1 MSGRRGAPLIPRS
14 RERGFSGAGDGD
26 ARSRILGHAGTV
38 TLALADAM
46 PAVARYAGRFHLVAG
61 EHHHVASPLGAWL
74 LLALCGPA
82 SSGPARAELTEVL
95 GCDVD
100 QAAALA
106 ARLLSAPHPLVA
118 VAAAFWRRAGVSTG
132 ALSRWLQTLPGQ
144 VETGTLT
151 DQAALDAWAR
161 RSTFG
166 LIRKFPVD
174 LSPDV
179 LLMLATALATKVSWQ
194 QPFDMVPAATLGP
207 HSPWAS
213 ELGRVLRTPAGPGHN
228 QFIATTSEAGDVA
241 VHTAWARDGLQVTSV
256 AAQPGVPAGDVI
268 AAAYRL
274 ASAMAT
280 GGVVARR
287 SLFTLPLGPAPLWEV
302 TEQPMRTMAP
312 DGREERCTAVLPAWS
327 AESGHDLTGHA
338 SLGFPAAAKTLAALI
353 RLDRFRFEAKQAA
366 VARYSRTG
374 FEAAAVTGLAVA
386 TAMPVMRPG
395 RLRTAELRFGQP
407 FAVIA
412 VTTGQDDGGSPSAG
426 GPGPWHGLPVFSAWI
441 TRPQDAAETAATV

>member
-1 MSGRRGAPLIPRS
+1 M
-14 RERGFSGAGDGD
+14 
-26 ARSRILGHAGTV
+26 
-38 TLALADAM
+38 TLALADATS
-46 PAVARYAGRFHLVAG
+46 AVARYAGRFHLVAG
-61 EHHHVASPLGAWL
+61 ERHHVASPLGAWL

-82 SSGPARAELTEVL
+82 SSGTARAELTEVL

-118 VAAAFWRRAGVSTG
+118 AAAAFWRRAGVNTE

-151 DQAALDAWAR
+151 DQAALDEWAR

-194 QPFDMVPAATLGP
+194 QPFDVADAAALGP
-207 HSPWAS
+207 HSPWAR
-213 ELGRVLRTPAGPGHN
+213 ELGRVLRTPRGPGHA
-228 QFIATTSEAGDVA
+228 QFIATTGEAGDVA

-274 ASAMAT
+274 ASAIAT
-280 GGVVARR
+280 GGEVARR

-302 TEQPMRTMAP
+302 TEQPTRTKAP

-327 AESGHDLTGHA
+327 AESRHDLTGHA
-338 SLGFPAAAKTLAALI
+338 SLGFPAAAAALAALTG
-353 RLDRFRFEAKQAA
+353 LDRFRFDASQAA

-374 FEAAAVTGLAVA
+374 FEAAAVTGLAVSL
-386 TAMPVMRPG
+386 AMPVTRPG

-407 FAVIA
+407 FAVVA
-412 VTTGQDDGGSPSAG
+412 VTTGQDPGGHGAG
-426 GPGPWHGLPVFSAWI
+426 GHGAGGHGAGGHGPWHGLPVFSAWI
-441 TRPQDAAETAATV
+441 TRPEDAGEAAATG

>member
-1 MSGRRGAPLIPRS
+1 
-14 RERGFSGAGDGD
+14 
-26 ARSRILGHAGTV
+26 V
-38 TLALADAM
+38 TLVLADAM

-61 EHHHVASPLGAWL
+61 ERHHIASPLGAWL

-82 SSGPARAELTEVL
+82 SSGTARAELSEVL
-95 GCDVD
+95 GCDVE

-118 VAAAFWRRAGVSTG
+118 AAAGFWRRDEVSTE

-144 VETGTLT
+144 VETGRLT
-151 DQAALDAWAR
+151 DQAVLDDWAR
-161 RSTFG
+161 RNTFG
-166 LIRKFPVD
+166 LITKFPVD

-194 QPFDMVPAATLGP
+194 EPFDVVPAAALGP

-213 ELGRVLRTPAGPGHN
+213 ELGQVLRTPRGRAHA
-228 QFIATTSEAGDVA
+228 QFIATTGEAGDVA

-274 ASAMAT
+274 AGIIAT
-280 GGVVARR
+280 GGEVARR

-302 TEQPMRTMAP
+302 TEQPMRTVAP

-327 AESGHDLTGHA
+327 ADSRHDLTGHA
-338 SLGFPAAAKTLAALI
+338 SLGFPAAAAALAAL
-353 RLDRFRFEAKQAA
+353 LGLARFRFDACQAA

-374 FEAAAVTGLAVA
+374 FEAAAVTGMAVA

-395 RLRTAELRFGQP
+395 RLRTAELRFGRP
-407 FAVIA
+407 FAVVA
-412 VTTGQDDGGSPSAG
+412 VTTGQDHGSGHGAG
-426 GPGPWHGLPVFSAWI
+426 GHGAGGHGAGGHGPWHGLPVFSAWI
-441 TRPQDAAETAATV
+441 TRPEDAGEAAATG